1 MSKNTSVTLGD
12 YFERIIEK
20 SIETGRYS
28 SASEVIREGLRLVDE
43 REQKIKILRE
53 AIEAGER
60 SGYVDNFDPVKHL
73 KDLNQRSQEC
83 FSTLNVAILEIK
95 NYPSPT
101 PMIRQ

>member
-12 YFERIIEK
+12 YFESIIEK

-53 AIEAGER
+53 AI
-60 SGYVDNFDPVKHL
+60 
-73 KDLNQRSQEC
+73 
-83 FSTLNVAILEIK
+83 
-95 NYPSPT
+95 
-101 PMIRQ
+101 

>member
-43 REQKIKILRE
+43 RNKKLKSF
-53 AIEAGER
+53 GKPLKLER
-60 SGYVDNFDPVKHL
+60 GVV
-73 KDLNQRSQEC
+73 
-83 FSTLNVAILEIK
+83 TLTTLI
-95 NYPSPT
+95 
-101 PMIRQ
+101 Q

>member
-12 YFERIIEK
+12 HFEQIIQK
-20 SIETGRYS
+20 SIESGRYS

-60 SGYVDNFDPVKHL
+60 SGYEKNFDPIKHL
-73 KDLNQRSQEC
+73 EKLNQSY
-83 FSTLNVAILEIK
+83 K
-95 NYPSPT
+95 K
-101 PMIRQ
+101 